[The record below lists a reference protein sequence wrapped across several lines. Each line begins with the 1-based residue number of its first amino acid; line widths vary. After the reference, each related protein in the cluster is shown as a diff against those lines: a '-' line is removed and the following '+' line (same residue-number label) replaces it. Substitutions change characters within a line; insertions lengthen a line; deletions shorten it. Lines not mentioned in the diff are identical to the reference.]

1 MLYKVLF
8 VFGEFWPVPLVTA
21 EVDLVDGPEAC
32 HLVLVHFPNIFV
44 LDGQDNEAVWV
55 FFEQGLGQSSLSVLT
70 LTRRSD
76 ILRREKLSFD
86 ATKSTVVAF

>member
-8 VFGEFWPVPLVTA
+8 VFGEFWPVPLVAA
-21 EVDLVDGPEAC
+21 EVDFVDGPEAR

-55 FFEQGLGQSSLSVLT
+55 FFE
-70 LTRRSD
+70 
-76 ILRREKLSFD
+76 
-86 ATKSTVVAF
+86 